1 VLDVT
6 ERRTRGRQVVLFD
19 LDGTLSN
26 SEPGICTT
34 LKVAIREVGLDVPSD
49 AVLRTTIGPPFS
61 TGLPAIGVPEQLVE
75 RVTVAYRAIY
85 EETGLFDTCL
95 YDGVVEMLDELGENG
110 CTLCVA
116 TSKPETSARRVIE
129 HLGLTDRFEVV
140 GAAGDDYVR
149 HTKADVIA
157 DVLDRLGDVADDEV
171 VMVGDRRFDVEGA
184 TAHGIDTIGAGWG
197 YGSAEELR
205 SVGVWAIADHPVDV
219 VAMMARRAGAL
230 RWSRA

>member
-1 VLDVT
+1 
-6 ERRTRGRQVVLFD
+6 VVLFD

-34 LKVAIREVGLDVPSD
+34 LKVAITEVGLAVPSD
-49 AVLRTTIGPPFS
+49 EVLRTTIGPPFT
-61 TGLPAIGVPEQLVE
+61 TGLPAIGVPDHLVE
-75 RVTVAYRAIY
+75 RVTVVYRAIY

-95 YDGVVEMLDELGENG
+95 YDGVVEMLDELGDHG

-140 GAAGDDYVR
+140 GAAGDDYAR

-157 DVLDRLGDVADDEV
+157 DVLDQLGLVGSEI

-184 TAHGIDTIGAGWG
+184 SAHGIDTIGAGWG
-197 YGSAEELR
+197 YGSPGELHAAGAWRIAERPADVVELVAGRARALR
-205 SVGVWAIADHPVDV
+205 S
-219 VAMMARRAGAL
+219 
-230 RWSRA
+230 SRA

>member
-1 VLDVT
+1 VLDVI
-6 ERRTRGRQVVLFD
+6 ERRTPGQQVVLFD

-26 SEPGICTT
+26 SEPGICST
-34 LKVAIREVGLDVPSD
+34 LKVAITGAGLSVPSD
-49 AVLRTTIGPPFS
+49 EVLRTTIGPPFA
-61 TGLPAIGVPEQLVE
+61 TGLPAIGVPEHLVE

-85 EETGLFDTCL
+85 EENGLFDTCL
-95 YDGVVEMLDELGENG
+95 YDGVVEMLDVLGEYG

-129 HLGLTDRFEVV
+129 HLGLTDRFKVI

-157 DVLDRLGDVADDEV
+157 DVLDQLGSVGSDEI

-184 TAHGIDTIGAGWG
+184 TAHDIATIGAGWG
-197 YGSAEELR
+197 YGSVDELQDA
-205 SVGVWAIADHPVDV
+205 GVWAIADHPADV
-219 VAMMARRAGAL
+219 VAMIARRAGAL
-230 RWSRA
+230 WSSRA